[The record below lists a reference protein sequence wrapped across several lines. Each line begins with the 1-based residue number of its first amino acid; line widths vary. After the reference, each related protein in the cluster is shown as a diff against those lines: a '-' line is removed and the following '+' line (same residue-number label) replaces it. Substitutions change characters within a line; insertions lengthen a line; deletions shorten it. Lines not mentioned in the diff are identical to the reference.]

1 MNANVESSRYFSA
14 STALTGTVWAQ
25 ANFYEGKTVTVL
37 IGAKSGSLEIAGAN
51 CLAPSR
57 ASTYPASRP
66 SSYSTCPA
74 PLISWRPTMF
84 STSPSRTV

>member
-1 MNANVESSRYFSA
+1 MKRTLTVLAFLA

-37 IGAKSGSLEIAGAN
+37 IGAKSGSLEIAGQIVSHHLAN
-51 CLAPSR
+51 I
-57 ASTYPASRP
+57 YPASRP

-74 PLISWRPTMF
+74 PPISWRPTMF
-84 STSPSRTV
+84 STSPSPTV